1 MSTFK
6 RIVRVLEVD
15 GAKGSSYL
23 VNADLLPV
31 PPKHRLWSAVNFYAF
46 WLADSANLSTFMIA
60 SSMIGA
66 GMTWW
71 QAWLAVWV
79 GYGIAAVFL
88 VLNAIPGARY
98 HIIFPSYARAS
109 WGVYGAMWPVLNRT
123 VCAIVWYGVQ
133 AWIGGEAT
141 YILIRSIWPSYA
153 RLPNGIPSSGT
164 DTAHFVSFFL
174 FSFVSL
180 FAIYFPMHSIRHLF
194 TVKAIVTPAAAFA
207 LLGWT
212 VSRGGG
218 GSLLSSPKATI
229 SGSTLG
235 WTFCAQTMACL
246 ANMSTLVVK
255 FVLTAVDFA
264 SRASKPSDVVLPQLI
279 AMPFCFAITSLI
291 GIIIAS
297 STESI
302 FGEFVWSPLD
312 VMNGFLEQSNSSGT
326 RAGCAFI
333 SIGFIVAQLG
343 TNISA
348 NSLSAGCDTTALL
361 PRFMNIRRGGYL
373 AALVGFCV
381 CPWNLASGSNAFGNY
396 LSAYSVFLSSI
407 AGVLITHYYL
417 CAKQRVK
424 VADLYRQEKEGLY
437 HYKWGINF
445 RAVAAYISGLLM
457 NVVGFAGAVGNDVP
471 LAATRI
477 YQLSF
482 FTGFGVSALVYFLLC
497 KLFPIPI
504 PTDEELDEP
513 VDVAPAVLA
522 PAHQGLDV
530 DGMKRSVSYDGEG
543 EEEKKSQHE
552 DEARTGVNAV

>member
-1 MSTFK
+1 MSTFQ
-6 RIVRVLEVD
+6 RIVRFCEVD

-23 VNADLLPV
+23 VNNDLLPV
-31 PPKHRLWSAVNFYAF
+31 KKEHRLWSAINFYAF
-46 WLADSANLSTFMIA
+46 WIADAANLSTFMIA

-66 GMTWW
+66 GLTWW

-109 WGVYGAMWPVLNRT
+109 WGVYGAVWPVLNRA
-123 VCAIVWYGVQ
+123 VCAVVWYSVQ
-133 AWIGGEAT
+133 AWIGGECV
-141 YILIRSIWPSYA
+141 YVLIRSIWPSFA
-153 RLPNGIPSSGT
+153 ALHNGIPDSGT

-180 FAIYFPMHSIRHLF
+180 FAIYPPMHSIRHLF
-194 TVKAIVTPAAAFA
+194 TFKAIVTPAAAFA

-212 VSRGGG
+212 VARGGGG
-218 GSLLSSPKATI
+218 GSLLSAPKQTI
-229 SGSTLG
+229 PSSDLG
-235 WTFCAQTMACL
+235 WVFMAQMMSAI
-246 ANMSTLVVK
+246 ANMATLIVN
-255 FVLTAVDFA
+255 AVDFA

-279 AMPFCFAITSLI
+279 AMPLCFAITSLI

-312 VMNGFLEQSNSSGT
+312 VMNGFLDGSNSSGT

-381 CPWNLASGSNAFGNY
+381 CPWNLASGSSQFGNY

-417 CAKQRVK
+417 CSKQRVK
-424 VADLYRQEKEGLY
+424 VADLYKNEREGIY

-445 RAVAAYISGLLM
+445 RAVVAYVAGLLM

-482 FTGFGVSALVYFLLC
+482 FTGFGVSSLVYFLLC
-497 KLFPIPI
+497 KIFPIPI
-504 PTDEELDEP
+504 PSVEELDEP
-513 VDVAPAVLA
+513 VDVAPAVFA
-522 PAHQGLDV
+522 GHLDEA
-530 DGMKRSVSYDGEG
+530 GSIKRSSSYGGEMD
-543 EEEKKSQHE
+543 EDKKSE
-552 DEARTGVNAV
+552 VEEGRTGVNAV